1 MHLEDT
7 YYLLNARKTDVLKD
21 IPFYLKTQF
30 NTVILK
36 VLVCS
41 CSDKGDWG

>member
-1 MHLEDT
+1 MHLGVT
-7 YYLLNARKTDVLKD
+7 YYLLNARKTDTLKD

-41 CSDKGDWG
+41 HIDKGDWG